1 MAVSTTSSSTMV
13 MGSAARGLDKG
24 IGMLGVLN
32 CKLPST
38 TTAEFTMAKGQQKTN
53 KEAKKPKKDTSP
65 PKPLSSGTGEPVRAT
80 VTTAVIPRGKLKN
93 K

>member
-1 MAVSTTSSSTMV
+1 
-13 MGSAARGLDKG
+13 
-24 IGMLGVLN
+24 
-32 CKLPST
+32 
-38 TTAEFTMAKGQQKTN
+38 MAKGQQKST

-65 PKPLSSGTGEPVRAT
+65 PKPASGSGEAVRPV